1 MTLGN
6 SSSGRAI
13 PLICGVFKKLLT
25 KSDKFQ
31 SVFREVGLVNV
42 FAATLS
48 EIITVLR
55 QRRLSGG
62 EIVVR
67 EGNDHGFIDN
77 AIASFDAICDTL
89 VHMLRDGENAKLFLR
104 RYVQFY
110 FEQ

>member
-1 MTLGN
+1 ML
-6 SSSGRAI
+6 A
-13 PLICGVFKKLLT
+13 

-55 QRRLSGG
+55 QRRLSSG
-62 EIVVR
+62 EIVVS
-67 EGNDHGFIDN
+67 EEKDLNFIDN

-89 VHMLRDGENAKLFLR
+89 VHMLRDSENAKLFLR
-104 RYVQFY
+104 RYV
-110 FEQ
+110 